1 MIARVETK
9 PKRQTYRR
17 YEMET
22 MHLFDTHA
30 DEEKALCGDDVP
42 VHARQGVDEYLER
55 RKDGLPVGN
64 VCEPCKVHAVRL
76 AENRILKL
84 EADAEEL
91 RVGADELER
100 MAAGSPADGAERV
113 LARYRNSASGRR
125 SEADGFED
133 EARELRRLV
142 ERLKRETGLNVPG
155 R

>member
-9 PKRQTYRR
+9 PKMQTYRR
-17 YEMET
+17 GEMET

-30 DEEKALCGDDVP
+30 DEEKALCG
-42 VHARQGVDEYLER
+42 DEYLER